1 MTIAQAQIQSE
12 IPLDPPVWTDTEL
25 ARFREEL
32 LFDRHYPS
40 LLEMRQSINLDFEHA
55 FEWVLES
62 VPSAQQFDLFA
73 QATLAVTVLHWG
85 LPHY

>member
-1 MTIAQAQIQSE
+1 MTSSQAQALDDAV
-12 IPLDPPVWTDTEL
+12 PLDPPEWTDDEL
-25 ARFREEL
+25 ARFQEEL
-32 LFDRHYPS
+32 LFDRHHQS

-62 VPSAQQFDLFA
+62 VPSAQQLDLFA

-85 LPHY
+85 LPH